1 MEPELCFLPPE
12 LLILHCSKHADAFV
26 AATAIREQKSV
37 LINTQAMEPKAAQ
50 RLLDFVAGAV
60 HALSGNALRIFLAA
74 AFCFALPN
82 CGLVP
87 LRRRLT
93 QLPAA
98 PRVEIT
104 LFLTSLLPRAAT

>member
-1 MEPELCFLPPE
+1 MHLSAAL
-12 LLILHCSKHADAFV
+12 FV
-26 AATAIREQKSV
+26 I
-37 LINTQAMEPKAAQ
+37 
-50 RLLDFVAGAV
+50 
-60 HALSGNALRIFLAA
+60 
-74 AFCFALPN
+74 PN